1 MMKNMRG
8 DKDFNNKNKLAGNEG
23 TSAVNRMSG
32 SGFERT
38 PNKLFENRIERE
50 WLSTKDAAHFL
61 RVSENA
67 LRIMVH
73 RDQIKV
79 YKFGARLRFTLNDC
93 LALFTRKGV

>member
-1 MMKNMRG
+1 MIKNLG
-8 DKDFNNKNKLAGNEG
+8 GEKDFKNKIRLAGNEG
-23 TSAVNRMSG
+23 MSAVDSRSG
-32 SGFERT
+32 SGFEKT
-38 PNKLFENRIERE
+38 PNKIFENRIERE

-79 YKFGARLRFTLNDC
+79 YKFGARLRFTLADC
-93 LALFTRKGV
+93 LALLQPKGV